1 MPHGVELCH
10 NVSVSENT
18 KQFVDSFKWNFF
30 LLVINCGDPEIP
42 TNGIVD
48 FTRTTF
54 EAIANYRCVNGYNRI
69 GTERR
74 VCGRL
79 GLWSGRVP
87 RCQSKWKSLQFGGFS
102 LY

>member
-54 EAIANYRCVNGYNRI
+54 EANYRCVNGYNP
-69 GTERR
+69 GHLD
-74 VCGRL
+74 VKV
-79 GLWSGRVP
+79 SG
-87 RCQSKWKSLQFGGFS
+87 SLCN
-102 LY
+102 LVDLVYIKR

>member
-54 EAIANYRCVNGYNRI
+54 EAIANYTMCNGLIGLGQREECVPSWAVSEYLD
-69 GTERR
+69 
-74 VCGRL
+74 VKV
-79 GLWSGRVP
+79 SG
-87 RCQSKWKSLQFGGFS
+87 SL
-102 LY
+102 